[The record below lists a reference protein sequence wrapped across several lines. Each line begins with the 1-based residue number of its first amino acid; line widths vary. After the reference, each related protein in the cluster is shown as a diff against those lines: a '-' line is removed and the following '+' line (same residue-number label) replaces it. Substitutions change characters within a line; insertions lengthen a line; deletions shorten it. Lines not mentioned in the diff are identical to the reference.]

1 LIKIISVSVNFCLSS
16 KKRILNSESLHEVPT
31 QVIVVLLEFDFR
43 GVYCLLDVF

>member
-1 LIKIISVSVNFCLSS
+1 MFQLIFVYLV